1 MLSYSRALFTRKQR
15 QGRERRKSRI
25 LRIVILEELDCG
37 ICHATMHIAVA
48 SQECG
53 HAVCFTC
60 IESWFDVLDD
70 KYLQT
75 DKEDEDFSE

>member
-1 MLSYSRALFTRKQR
+1 
-15 QGRERRKSRI
+15 
-25 LRIVILEELDCG
+25 
-37 ICHATMHIAVA
+37 MHIAVA